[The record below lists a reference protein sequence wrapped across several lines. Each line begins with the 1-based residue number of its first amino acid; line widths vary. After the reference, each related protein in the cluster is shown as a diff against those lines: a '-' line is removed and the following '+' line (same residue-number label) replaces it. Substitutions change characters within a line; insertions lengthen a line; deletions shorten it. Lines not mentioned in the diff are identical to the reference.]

1 MVDHSIHI
9 RGDDPTAGAA
19 ASATDASATTENAVS
34 GNAAA
39 THLVVPELCNVA
51 ALALLVVAGELLA
64 LVLLFAGG
72 GVSWI
77 RFALL
82 SLFVQWVA
90 LLSAG
95 GLCWLRPRFAALS
108 LPAGAAVALAL
119 VLLVTFAVGF
129 GADRLLA
136 ADVLV
141 RPVDWSA
148 LAGQQVIAGII
159 ATLALRYFHVQQQLR
174 LREQAEL
181 RARIQALQSRIRPHF
196 LFNSMNIIASLIE
209 TDPETAEAVVEDLS
223 ELFRASL
230 NEAGHQVPLTAELAL
245 CERYL
250 RIEGLRLGER
260 LRLDWQVDAIP
271 PDVRIP
277 LLTLQPLLENA
288 IYHGVQPRPE
298 GGTVGL
304 RVSCAAD
311 RVEVEIRNPLPVAER
326 ARGSDSAG
334 NRMALD
340 NIRSR
345 LAVLHGAA
353 AKLEA
358 GPRGD
363 AYVTH
368 LSFPAGKTP

>member
-1 MVDHSIHI
+1 
-9 RGDDPTAGAA
+9 
-19 ASATDASATTENAVS
+19 
-34 GNAAA
+34 
-39 THLVVPELCNVA
+39 
-51 ALALLVVAGELLA
+51 
-64 LVLLFAGG
+64 
-72 GVSWI
+72 
-77 RFALL
+77 
-82 SLFVQWVA
+82 
-90 LLSAG
+90 
-95 GLCWLRPRFAALS
+95 
-108 LPAGAAVALAL
+108 
-119 VLLVTFAVGF
+119 VLLVTFVVGF

-136 ADVLV
+136 ADALV

-260 LRLDWQVDAIP
+260 LRLDWQVDTIP
-271 PDVRIP
+271 ADVRIP

-304 RVSCAAD
+304 RVNCAGE
-311 RVEVEIRNPLPVAER
+311 RVVVEIRNPLPVNDR
-326 ARGSDSAG
+326 ARGSDSEG
-334 NRMALD
+334 NRMALG

-345 LAVLHGAA
+345 LAVLHGTAGR
-353 AKLEA
+353 LEA
-358 GPRGD
+358 GPQGD
-363 AYVTH
+363 AWVTQ
-368 LSFPAGKTP
+368 LSFPAGKSR

>member
-1 MVDHSIHI
+1 M
-9 RGDDPTAGAA
+9 
-19 ASATDASATTENAVS
+19 
-34 GNAAA
+34 
-39 THLVVPELCNVA
+39 
-51 ALALLVVAGELLA
+51 
-64 LVLLFAGG
+64 
-72 GVSWI
+72 
-77 RFALL
+77 
-82 SLFVQWVA
+82 
-90 LLSAG
+90 
-95 GLCWLRPRFAALS
+95 
-108 LPAGAAVALAL
+108 
-119 VLLVTFAVGF
+119 
-129 GADRLLA
+129 
-136 ADVLV
+136 
-141 RPVDWSA
+141 
-148 LAGQQVIAGII
+148 
-159 ATLALRYFHVQQQLR
+159 
-174 LREQAEL
+174 
-181 RARIQALQSRIRPHF
+181 
-196 LFNSMNIIASLIE
+196 
-209 TDPETAEAVVEDLS
+209 
-223 ELFRASL
+223 
-230 NEAGHQVPLTAELAL
+230 TAELAL